1 MKKLPLILLFFSTLN
16 LFSQEASV
24 SGNVIDYD
32 TKKALPYVN
41 IICKNVQDSI
51 INGTISNEK
60 GQFLVDKL
68 PLGKTKIEIQF
79 IGYKTILKQVDFTP
93 ENSQLNLGT
102 LSLQEDATL
111 LNEVEIQA
119 ETTSITQKID
129 RRVVNVG
136 KDLSAAGT
144 NALQMMQNIPSVSV
158 NLQSGSVSLRGNENV
173 RVLVDGK
180 PSNLS
185 SSQILKQ
192 IPSSSIKSVELITNP
207 SAKYNPEGMSGI
219 INIIL
224 KKNTQIGFNGSLTLG
239 VTQGENTRP
248 TGAINLNY
256 RTGKFNFY
264 GNYNLD
270 WGKYETLNELSRTD
284 KDLHQ
289 QMDFLDN
296 STNQVIKVGT
306 DIYLNDNNTF
316 SIYTTQNLS
325 KTDFTTNTQTVE
337 NNNLILHTPNLAEF
351 DISESTYN
359 ADYKIVLDTLG
370 QSLELEANFTQTKSP
385 EIDTNRELINPSS
398 KLYNYTNNITNN
410 TDSWL
415 INLDY
420 TKPFSDT
427 EKLEFGLESNTQK
440 TFNNIVTDQEVET
453 GGTPATTARGNTNF
467 TYDRE
472 IYSAYVNYNKDFDKF
487 SLQAGFRFEQFNVEG
502 IFSNTQQGLTAPYK
516 DEIFSVY
523 PSAFL
528 TYFPDDTNEFQLSY
542 SRRVDRPSIEQ
553 VSPIQE
559 WTSPLTIS
567 TGNQQ
572 LTPQFTNSF
581 ELNYTRNIKTGYLYF
596 GTFFRRVSD
605 QIGRNI
611 TIDAN
616 NIDRQLMSYENYNKS
631 DSYGFEAYAS
641 LKPKKWW
648 TFSPAFNM
656 YLQDR
661 NGLVNNQNVTVKNTL
676 FIAQMSNSFKA
687 TKKLFFQ
694 FSGTYVGKNKTV
706 QFNVDSYYTFN
717 AGAKLSVLKDKGAI
731 TLNGTDIFNNLNVS
745 FTSTNPF
752 AQTGYFKTEFRT
764 AYLGF
769 TYNFGSNKFK
779 SRARKEREKNET
791 EGSGGVL

>member
-1 MKKLPLILLFFSTLN
+1 MKKHLLTLLFFSTFN
-16 LFSQEASV
+16 LFSQETSV
-24 SGNVIDYD
+24 SGSIIDFS
-32 TKKALPYVN
+32 TKEALSYVN

-60 GQFLVDKL
+60 GQFWVDKL
-68 PLGKTKIEIQF
+68 PLGKTTIEIQF
-79 IGYKTILKQVDFTP
+79 IGYKTITKQIHFTSENLKVD
-93 ENSQLNLGT
+93 LGIQN
-102 LSLQEDATL
+102 LQEDTTL

-119 ETTSITQKID
+119 ETTSIVQKID

-173 RVLVDGK
+173 RVLIDGK

-192 IPSSSIKSVELITNP
+192 IPSSSIKSIELITNP
-207 SAKYNPEGMSGI
+207 SAKHNPEGMSGI

-224 KKNTQIGFNGSLTLG
+224 KKNTQLGFNGSLTLG

-264 GNYNLD
+264 GNYNVD
-270 WGKYETLNELSRTD
+270 WGKYETISELSRTD

-289 QMDFLDN
+289 QIDFLDD
-296 STNQVIKVGT
+296 TVDQVIKVGT
-306 DIYLNDNNTF
+306 DIYINDNNTF

-325 KTDFTTNTQTVE
+325 KTDFTTNTQTIE
-337 NNNLILHTPNLAEF
+337 DNNLILHTPNLSKF
-351 DISESTYN
+351 DVSESTYN

-440 TFNNIVTDQEVET
+440 TFNNIITDQEVET

-472 IYSAYVNYNKDFDKF
+472 IYSAYVNYNKDFSKF
-487 SLQAGFRFEQFNVEG
+487 SLQAGLRFEQFNVEG
-502 IFSNTQQGLTAPYK
+502 IFSNTQQGLTAPYI

-572 LTPQFTNSF
+572 LAPQFTNSF
-581 ELNYTRNIKTGYLYF
+581 ELNYTRNIATGYLYF

-616 NIDRQLMSYENYNKS
+616 NIDRQLISYENYNNS

-648 TFSPAFNM
+648 TFSPALNM
-656 YLQDR
+656 YIQDR
-661 NGLVNNQNVTVKNTL
+661 NGLVNNQNITVENTL

-687 TKKLFFQ
+687 SKKLSFQ

-706 QFNVDSYYTFN
+706 QFNVDPYYTFN

-764 AYLGF
+764 VYVGF

-779 SRARKEREKNET
+779 KRARKKREKNET

>member
-1 MKKLPLILLFFSTLN
+1 MLFFSTIN
-16 LFSQEASV
+16 LFSQKATV
-24 SGNVIDYD
+24 SGNIIDFS
-32 TKKALPYVN
+32 TKEALPYVN

-60 GQFLVDKL
+60 GHFLVDKL

-79 IGYKTILKQVDFTP
+79 IGYKTITKQVDFTP
-93 ENSQLNLGT
+93 EDSQINLGT
-102 LSLQEDATL
+102 LSLQEDITL

-119 ETTSITQKID
+119 ETTSIVQKID

-173 RVLVDGK
+173 RVLIDGK

-192 IPSSSIKSVELITNP
+192 IPSSSIKSIELITNP
-207 SAKYNPEGMSGI
+207 SAKHNPEGMSGI

-224 KKNTQIGFNGSLTLG
+224 KKNTQLGFNGSVTLG

-264 GNYNLD
+264 GNYNVD
-270 WGKYETLNELSRTD
+270 WGKYETISELSRTD
-284 KDLHQ
+284 KNLHQ
-289 QMDFLDN
+289 QIDFLDD
-296 STNQVIKVGT
+296 TVDQVIKVGT
-306 DIYLNDNNTF
+306 DIYIDDNNTF

-325 KTDFTTNTQTVE
+325 KTDFTTNTQTLE
-337 NNNLILHTPNLAEF
+337 NNNLILYTPNLSVF
-351 DISESTYN
+351 DVSESTYN

-440 TFNNIVTDQEVET
+440 TFNNITTDQEVET
-453 GGTPATTARGNTNF
+453 GGTPATTERGNTNY

-472 IYSAYVNYNKDFDKF
+472 IYSAYVNYNKDFNKF
-487 SLQAGFRFEQFNVEG
+487 SLQAGLRFEQFNVEG
-502 IFSNTQQGLTAPYK
+502 IFSNTQQGLTAPYT

-572 LTPQFTNSF
+572 LAPQFTNSF
-581 ELNYTRNIKTGYLYF
+581 ELNYTRNIETGYLYF

-611 TIDAN
+611 SIDAN
-616 NIDRQLMSYENYNKS
+616 NIDRQLISYENYNNS

-641 LKPKKWW
+641 LKPVKWW
-648 TFSPAFNM
+648 TFSPALNM
-656 YLQDR
+656 YMQDK
-661 NGLVNNQNVTVKNTL
+661 NGLVNNQNITVENTL

-687 TKKLFFQ
+687 SKKLSFQ
-694 FSGTYVGKNKTV
+694 FSGTYVGNNKTV
-706 QFNVDSYYTFN
+706 QFNVEPYYTFN

-731 TLNGTDIFNNLNVS
+731 TLNGTDIFNTLIVD

-764 AYLGF
+764 VYLGF

-779 SRARKEREKNET
+779 ARKRKEREKNET